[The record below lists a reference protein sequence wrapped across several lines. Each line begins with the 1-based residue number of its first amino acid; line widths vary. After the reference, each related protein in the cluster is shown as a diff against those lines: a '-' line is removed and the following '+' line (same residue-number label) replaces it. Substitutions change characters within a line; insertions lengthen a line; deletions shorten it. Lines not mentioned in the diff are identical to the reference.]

1 MGKHNAE
8 HMCPRQRFAKR
19 VSGTSLENANLGANN
34 GRAKAVLASCL
45 KERCL
50 LLLHMDMVSLSIR
63 PRRLRWESA
72 HRRWW
77 WSASPCWLFGSV
89 Y

>member
-50 LLLHMDMVSLSIR
+50 LLLHM
-63 PRRLRWESA
+63 
-72 HRRWW
+72 H
-77 WSASPCWLFGSV
+77 G
-89 Y
+89 